1 MQQEANKNYL
11 KLLSYAHSA
20 LDMTKT
26 GRGVMHKIRWQK
38 KILKVIG
45 KKGNPIQ
52 ECFASSAMDCCRAEE
67 LLNAPR
73 IQTNASE
80 LDIL

>member
-20 LDMTKT
+20 LNMTKR
-26 GRGVMHKIRWQK
+26 GRGVVQKIKRQE
-38 KILKVIG
+38 KILEVIG

-52 ECFASSAMDCCRAEE
+52 ESFASSAMDCCRTEE
-67 LLNAPR
+67 HLNASR
-73 IQTNASE
+73 IQTNES
-80 LDIL
+80 DIL